1 MKHSFIKNIFIS
13 AWVVA
18 LTAWAATFAQTNIQT
33 NILNA
38 VQTIMKTVYTTNGSA
53 NGWVLAAINT
63 GSRIYLSGGILS
75 SATGV
80 AGLGLDANG
89 YVTTNVSLGG
99 WQQWATGPQGP
110 QWPQGATGA
119 SVVQGTDDDW
129 YSVTSPWNAPL
140 NINEDIYTYGQVGIW
155 MQNPTV
161 PLQVAGNVIFGNTG
175 NIILWWLYSSILWG
189 INNILNW
196 SYATIVWGENN
207 MSEWPFSTIV
217 WWQSNIISGGAFD
230 WFIGAWLTNT
240 LENSMAWVIGWGVSN
255 RILFNITS
263 FIGGW
268 QWNLIIWAM
277 GSGKENNW
285 IVWWFNNT
293 IKDSNFSFIG
303 WWHLNAITG
312 NNNVIWWW
320 LQNNIQATLM
330 WRSTIAWWDSN
341 TVNGDF
347 STIWWGLDNII
358 ENGEYNFIGGGY
370 TNQIYNWNTSSI
382 IGSFNGITWSN
393 NLALGATNTI
403 DGWNQNQILWQ
414 QNTTTASNSTII
426 GFENNMT
433 NWDRNFI
440 LWRTNIINW
449 SNNLAIWFNANIIGN
464 NIWAINM
471 DSINTLNAS
480 QDNSFIINAPSGVG
494 INTNTPQK
502 ALHVSGAM
510 VSSQTSW
517 IDGSGISIDAQ
528 EVNSFTTTRGSDI
541 TIQGIQNW
549 VQGQVVHIAK
559 AHTGYS
565 LTLDN
570 DSMQL
575 TNQLLVGATS
585 PVIGWNE
592 IGWFT
597 LLYDGSQRIVIGR
610 YSN

>member
-1 MKHSFIKNIFIS
+1 MDINDGTGIYIS
-13 AWVVA
+13 GT
-18 LTAWAATFAQTNIQT
+18 LLQNTTAVN
-33 NILNA
+33 
-38 VQTIMKTVYTTNGSA
+38 
-53 NGWVLAAINT
+53 
-63 GSRIYLSGGILS
+63 
-75 SATGV
+75 
-80 AGLGLDANG
+80 GLGIDANG

-110 QWPQGATGA
+110 QGVTGF
-119 SVVQGTDDDW
+119 SVVTSGDADW

-140 NINEDIYTYGQVGIW
+140 NINEDIYTYGQVGIG

-161 PLQVAGNVIFGNTG
+161 PLQVSGNVIFGNTG

-320 LQNNIQATLM
+320 LQNNIQATSM

-358 ENGEYNFIGGGY
+358 NG
-370 TNQIYNWNTSSI
+370 
-382 IGSFNGITWSN
+382 
-393 NLALGATNTI
+393 
-403 DGWNQNQILWQ
+403 
-414 QNTTTASNSTII
+414 SNSTIAGGI
-426 GFENNMT
+426 ANNIVGT
-433 NWDRNFI
+433 ESFI
-440 LWRTNIINW
+440 WWWTQ
-449 SNNLAIWFNANIIGN
+449 NIIGGSHTSIVGGYYNEIYGENSSILWWMYNTIETWSHLQTILGGWSNRASWSYGLSRWYN
-464 NIWAINM
+464 NRVEWWYSVAM
-471 DSINTLNAS
+471 WSNAKALHN
-480 QDNSFIINAPSGVG
+480 NSFIWSDDLLNDFTSTNSNQFLIHASNGVG
-494 INTNTPQK
+494 INTNAPQA

-517 IDGSGISIDAQ
+517 INGSGISIDAQ

-541 TIQGIQNW
+541 TIEW
-549 VQGQVVHIAK
+549 
-559 AHTGYS
+559 
-565 LTLDN
+565 
-570 DSMQL
+570 
-575 TNQLLVGATS
+575 
-585 PVIGWNE
+585 
-592 IGWFT
+592 
-597 LLYDGSQRIVIGR
+597 
-610 YSN
+610 